1 MTRLRAFLACL
12 AIAAALVLAGTL
24 DAQDEQ
30 QHRDAWVPP
39 YLAKLNAP

>member
-1 MTRLRAFLACL
+1 MTRLRAFLACF
-12 AIAAALVLAGTL
+12 AIASALVLVGTL

-30 QHRDAWVPP
+30 QHAASYVPP